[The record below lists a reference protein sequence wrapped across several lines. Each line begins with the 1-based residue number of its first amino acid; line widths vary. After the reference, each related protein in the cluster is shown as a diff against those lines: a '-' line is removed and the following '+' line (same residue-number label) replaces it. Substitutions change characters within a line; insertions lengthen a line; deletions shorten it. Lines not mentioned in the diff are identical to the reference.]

1 MINTSN
7 TLRVSGLASGM
18 NTDEI
23 VDSLVRAQSARL
35 YKMQQTKTWTTWK
48 TDAYRD
54 VNKKVDEFNRAMRDL
69 RLQSSFN
76 KQIAISTNESI
87 LSATVSGKQ
96 SLSSY
101 EIKDVQPAKPATT
114 ATVKFFLSTGLDP
127 SKTLAELG
135 VEDGSA
141 DGTGKT
147 SIRINGVAYEFN
159 LTDTLSTVLSEITNN
174 SPITASYSATE
185 KSFTFSNDM
194 AGEGFDIKLEEGNS
208 NLLAQL
214 GLTAGSI
221 TEGSYQ
227 SSPNMSVI
235 KGTNA
240 SPAKMWINGLE
251 FRSDTNSF
259 TYDGVTF
266 TIKGATEIGQSVNIM
281 TKNDTDAIFNRI
293 KTFVDKYNELIKD
306 LNDRLTEKRYRDYPP
321 LLDEQKKEM
330 KENEIKLWEE
340 KAKSGLLAN
349 DSTISSFLAEMRN
362 SLSTMVQNDGAFHSL
377 KEIGIDFSSNYL
389 DKGKLELNEEKLKA
403 VLQSNLEDV
412 KILFTTKAA
421 SEDPK
426 STTVNNKN
434 IHDQSGFA
442 WRIYERLNETT
453 SQLIKLSGSISSSV
467 DTQSFMAK
475 QLKNLD
481 ENINR
486 EQVKIKAYEERLW
499 RQFTAMEKALQQM
512 NSQSSWLYQ
521 QLGM

>member
-23 VDSLVRAQSARL
+23 VESLVRAQSARL

-76 KQIAISTNESI
+76 KQIAISTNENI
-87 LSATVSGKQ
+87 ISATVSGKQ

-114 ATVKFFLSTGLDP
+114 ATVKFFLSSSLDP
-127 SKTLAELG
+127 SKTLEDLG
-135 VEDGSA
+135 VTDEN
-141 DGTGKT
+141 GTGKA
-147 SIRINGVAYEFN
+147 SIKINGDVYEFN

-174 SPITASYSATE
+174 SPINASYSETE

-194 AGEGFDIKLEEGNS
+194 AGEGYDIKLEKGSS
-208 NLLAQL
+208 NLLDIL
-214 GLTAGSI
+214 GLTEGSI
-221 TEGSYQ
+221 IEGSFE
-227 SSPNMSVI
+227 SNPNVSVV

-251 FRSDTNSF
+251 FRSDTNSI

-266 TIKGATEIGQSVNIM
+266 TIKGATEADQSVNIM
-281 TKNDTDAIFNRI
+281 TKSDTDAIFNSI
-293 KTFVDKYNELIKD
+293 KTFVDKYNELIKE
-306 LNDRLTEKRYRDYPP
+306 LNDRLSEKRYRDYPP

-412 KILFTTKAA
+412 KKLFTTKGT

-426 STTVNNKN
+426 STTVNDKN
-434 IHDQSGFA
+434 LHDQSGFA

-453 SQLIKLSGSISSSV
+453 SKLIKLSGSISSTV

-486 EQVKIKAYEERLW
+486 EQTKIKAYEERLW
-499 RQFTAMEKALQQM
+499 RQFTAMEKALQKM